1 MFENSPLSLWEEDW
15 SEVQDYFERLR
26 VRGVTDLAAW
36 FDEHPESVLECVRRV
51 RVLDVNQVT
60 LDLLHARDKQEL
72 VRNLEEF
79 FTEASLDTF
88 RQELIALASGKR
100 HFEAESVH
108 RTLTGEV
115 IDVAVYLS
123 VVPDAG
129 TSSPTVLVS
138 LLDIT
143 KRKRAEAELR
153 RERKTLRE
161 MLEFQEHERRLIGYE
176 IHDGLAQQLAGAI
189 LLLQSFREQRSASLP
204 SESWSTFDA
213 ACQLLDEAMAE
224 SRRLIDSLR
233 PLALEEDGVLPAIE
247 ALVGQVRDRWGLE
260 VEYVPDVR
268 FDRLA
273 PTIESALFRIVQE
286 ALTNARRHSRSKRV
300 RIALSEEADR
310 LRVEI
315 RDWGTGFDPHG
326 IPPGHFGLEGIRERA
341 RLLGG
346 EATIESAPGQGTSIH
361 VHLPLSWPNGT

>member
-1 MFENSPLSLWEEDW
+1 LFENSPLSLWEEDW